1 MNEYSV
7 TRGGELKK
15 ISQVHVYMDA
25 ASRGNPGPAAIG
37 YSIYDE
43 HGNVV
48 ESDAKRIENTTNN
61 SAEYQ
66 ALIWAMERA
75 SEHTD
80 RDAVFYSDSEL
91 LMNQIRG
98 DYRVR
103 NENLAKLFDKVV
115 RLRGRF
121 YTPQFIHRPREDPR
135 ISLEDD
141 KVNAVLDGKW

>member
-1 MNEYSV
+1 
-7 TRGGELKK
+7 LKR
-15 ISQVHVYMDA
+15 IGQVHVYTDA
-25 ASRGNPGPAAIG
+25 ASRGNPGLAAIS

-43 HGNVV
+43 HGNVI
-48 ESDAKRIENTTNN
+48 ESDAKRIEDTTNN

-75 SEHTD
+75 SEHTE
-80 RDAVFYSDSEL
+80 RGAVFYSDSQL
-91 LMNQIRG
+91 LINQIRG

-103 NENLAKLFDKVV
+103 NEKLAVLFDKVV
-115 RLRGRF
+115 KLRGRF
-121 YTPQFIHRPREDPR
+121 YTPQFIHRPRQDPR

>member
-1 MNEYSV
+1 MK
-7 TRGGELKK
+7 RIG
-15 ISQVHVYMDA
+15 QVHVYTDA
-25 ASRGNPGPAAIG
+25 ASRGNPGLAAIS

-43 HGNVV
+43 HGNVI
-48 ESDAKRIENTTNN
+48 ESDAKRIEDTTNN

-75 SEHTD
+75 SEHTE
-80 RDAVFYSDSEL
+80 RGAVFYSDSQL
-91 LMNQIRG
+91 LINQIRG

-103 NENLAKLFDKVV
+103 NEKLAVLFDKVV
-115 RLRGRF
+115 KLRGRF
-121 YTPQFIHRPREDPR
+121 YTPQFIHRPRQDPR

>member
-1 MNEYSV
+1 MDRVEG
-7 TRGGELKK
+7 RCLKK
-15 ISQVHVYMDA
+15 IGQVYVYTDA
-25 ASRGNPGPAAIG
+25 ASRGNPGPAAIS

-43 HGNVV
+43 HANIV

-75 SEHTD
+75 SEYTD
-80 RDAVFYSDSEL
+80 QGAVFYSDSEL
-91 LMNQIRG
+91 LVNQIRG

-103 NENLAKLFDKVV
+103 NERLAVLFDKVV
-115 RLRGRF
+115 LLRGRF
-121 YTPQFIHRPREDPR
+121 DTPQFVHRPRHDPR

>member
-1 MNEYSV
+1 M
-7 TRGGELKK
+7 KK
-15 ISQVHVYMDA
+15 ITQVHVYTDA
-25 ASRGNPGPAAIG
+25 ASRGNPGLAAIS

-43 HGNVV
+43 NGNVI
-48 ESDAKRIENTTNN
+48 ESDAKRIGDTTNN

-80 RDAVFYSDSEL
+80 RGAVFYSDSQL
-91 LMNQIRG
+91 LINQIRG

-103 NENLAKLFDKVV
+103 NEKLAVLFDKVV
-115 RLRGRF
+115 KLRGRF
-121 YTPQFIHRPREDPR
+121 YTPQFIHRPRQDPR

-141 KVNAVLDGKW
+141 KVNAVLDGKM

>member
-1 MNEYSV
+1 M
-7 TRGGELKK
+7 KK
-15 ISQVHVYMDA
+15 IEQVHVYTDA
-25 ASRGNPGPAAIG
+25 ASRGNPGPAAIS

-43 HGNVV
+43 NGNVI

-66 ALIWAMERA
+66 ALRWAMERA
-75 SEHTD
+75 SEYTEEG
-80 RDAVFYSDSEL
+80 AVFYSDSEL
-91 LMNQIRG
+91 LVNQIRG

-103 NENLAKLFDKVV
+103 NENLGKLFDKVV
-115 RLRGRF
+115 KLRGRF
-121 YTPQFIHRPREDPR
+121 YTPQFIYRPREDPR

>member
-1 MNEYSV
+1 
-7 TRGGELKK
+7 LKR
-15 ISQVHVYMDA
+15 IGQVHVYTDA
-25 ASRGNPGPAAIG
+25 ASRGNPGLAAIS

-43 HGNVV
+43 HGNVI
-48 ESDAKRIENTTNN
+48 ESDAKRIEDTTNN

-75 SEHTD
+75 SEHTE
-80 RDAVFYSDSEL
+80 RGAVFYSDSQL
-91 LMNQIRG
+91 LINQIRG

-103 NENLAKLFDKVV
+103 NEKLAVLFDKVV
-115 RLRGRF
+115 KLRGRF
-121 YTPQFIHRPREDPR
+121 YTPQFTHRPRQDPR

>member
-1 MNEYSV
+1 MQ
-7 TRGGELKK
+7 K
-15 ISQVHVYMDA
+15 IKQVHVYTDA
-25 ASRGNPGPAAIG
+25 AARGNPGRAAIS

-48 ESDAKRIENTTNN
+48 ESDAKGIDSTTNN

-80 RDAVFYSDSEL
+80 NEAVFYSDSQL
-91 LMNQIRG
+91 VINQIRM

-103 NENLAKLFDKVV
+103 SKNLAALFDKVV
-115 RLRGRF
+115 RLRGYF
-121 YTPQFIHRPREDPR
+121 NTSKFVHRPREDPR
-135 ISLEDD
+135 ISMEDD
-141 KVNAVLDGKW
+141 KVNAVLDGK

>member
-1 MNEYSV
+1 MPRRECH
-7 TRGGELKK
+7 RLKK
-15 ISQVHVYMDA
+15 ISQVHVYTDA
-25 ASRGNPGPAAIG
+25 ASRGNLGPAAIS

-43 HGNVV
+43 HGNVI

-66 ALIWAMERA
+66 ALVWAMERA
-75 SEHTD
+75 SQYTEKG
-80 RDAVFYSDSEL
+80 AVFYSDSEL
-91 LMNQIRG
+91 LVNQIRG

-103 NENLAKLFDKVV
+103 NEKLGLLFDKVV
-115 RLRGRF
+115 KLRGRF

-141 KVNAVLDGKW
+141 K

>member
-1 MNEYSV
+1 
-7 TRGGELKK
+7 LKR
-15 ISQVHVYMDA
+15 IGQVHVYTDA
-25 ASRGNPGPAAIG
+25 ASRGNPGLAAIS

-43 HGNVV
+43 HGNVI
-48 ESDAKRIENTTNN
+48 ESDAKRIEDTTNN

-75 SEHTD
+75 SEHTE
-80 RDAVFYSDSEL
+80 RGAVFYSDSKL
-91 LMNQIRG
+91 LINQIRG

-103 NENLAKLFDKVV
+103 NEKLAVLFDKVV
-115 RLRGRF
+115 KLRGRF
-121 YTPQFIHRPREDPR
+121 YTPQFIHRPRQDPR